1 MNERELAQKIEEIR
15 DNFYK
20 NCYQDILKQ
29 DFKRKVALIVYV
41 TSISLCILFLLSFD
55 IILQIFPSAF
65 EIYLGCFLLL
75 IIWVAILF
83 WLKDPIEYTLQQRIL
98 AIFIRCLNNI
108 EFKDSPYEYSLIR
121 KTKMF
126 YEGTDREISLFRDK
140 SNDIE
145 ILMANIKY
153 AVNRIKAHFYI
164 TLFQGIILKINTNT
178 VSNCDLVIKKIY
190 LKSEHVKDMK
200 KLPSNDSLFY
210 SQYEIYTDNV
220 ELAEKIITPEITD
233 FLYNYY
239 FEKTKLSSITLN
251 KGEKDIVV
259 TINFLLNYNIFDKS
273 LLCSYANFERYEEL
287 YKSIVELQDLSAKL
301 KENFLCR
308 K

>member
-145 ILMANIKY
+145 I
-153 AVNRIKAHFYI
+153 VNGKHQI
-164 TLFQGIILKINTNT
+164 
-178 VSNCDLVIKKIY
+178 
-190 LKSEHVKDMK
+190 
-200 KLPSNDSLFY
+200 
-210 SQYEIYTDNV
+210 
-220 ELAEKIITPEITD
+220 
-233 FLYNYY
+233 
-239 FEKTKLSSITLN
+239 
-251 KGEKDIVV
+251 
-259 TINFLLNYNIFDKS
+259 
-273 LLCSYANFERYEEL
+273 
-287 YKSIVELQDLSAKL
+287 
-301 KENFLCR
+301 CR
-308 K
+308 

>member
-1 MNERELAQKIEEIR
+1 VNERELAQKIEEIR

-29 DFKRKVALIVYV
+29 DFKRKVALIAYV
-41 TSISLCILFLLSFD
+41 ASISLCILFFLSFD
-55 IILQIFPSAF
+55 IVLNVFSSGF
-65 EIYLGCFLLL
+65 EIYFWIFILL
-75 IIWVAILF
+75 IIWVSILF
-83 WLKDPIEYTLQQRIL
+83 LLKNPIEYTIQQRIL
-98 AIFIRCLNNI
+98 SIFTRCLNNI

-301 KENFLCR
+301 KEIFLC
-308 K
+308 KE